1 MGTMPPDTAKAVIAS
16 AFPTMDSAM
25 IDSIVDPI
33 KPGSVSP
40 DGTPAPVAAEAPIG
54 PDGESAA
61 AVEPPPGEFANLSRQ
76 QLKRQMAAI
85 DDGLNKVK
93 SGEWTVQR
101 ARVFYGS
108 IGLTQQTIDNLLDEF
123 EPETEPDAADVIPDA

>member
-1 MGTMPPDTAKAVIAS
+1 
-16 AFPTMDSAM
+16 
-25 IDSIVDPI
+25 
-33 KPGSVSP
+33 
-40 DGTPAPVAAEAPIG
+40 
-54 PDGESAA
+54 
-61 AVEPPPGEFANLSRQ
+61 
-76 QLKRQMAAI
+76 MAAI

-123 EPETEPDAADVIPDA
+123 EPATEPDADVISDA